1 MKLTLY
7 WPTLVATIFLLACA
21 QAFAQIAI
29 PAGHIL
35 LKGNHP
41 ALANHLS
48 STGELDPQMLLSMR
62 LTLAIKNRAALDE
75 LVIDQQDPASPRY
88 HQWLTPAEFDA
99 EFGPSQEQ
107 ADAVGAWLTS
117 QGFQVTRTSIP
128 LRSITFT
135 GTSSQVQQAFQISL
149 KTFAGGSSYANV
161 TDPVI
166 PPQFAGLIARIDGL
180 DNIHSSVP
188 LSLNLR
194 PMAGASTAQVPA
206 PDSSST
212 GGASDNAASPD
223 AKLSFGDYFGPNDFY
238 SFYDQTPLK
247 AAHIDGASSNSDC
260 IGIVG
265 VSDFLNSAI
274 KSFDTRFNLPASQIT
289 RVRINEANPGFNS
302 AEPEA
307 LIDLEWSH
315 TSAPG
320 APIRYYMGA
329 GPDDLLDA
337 INGAVTDNK
346 CAVISISYGY
356 CVSDS
361 TYYTE
366 TLDPLFE
373 QASSQGQSVFVASG
387 DEGAAGIVA
396 AANGQCEIGGSQS
409 VSEMSADPNVTAV
422 GGVSFNPV
430 FREEA
435 KIETGL
441 PERAWNDSDDP
452 NGHYPFPLG
461 GASGGGASA
470 IFTKPAYQTGEGV
483 PNDGARDVPDV
494 SLMAS
499 PFYPGMVVADDKTC
513 VTTGCSGRGPVI
525 FDAYGGT
532 SVSSPAFA
540 GVVKLIEQMQ
550 GERLGNINP
559 RLYTLANDGLAA
571 NGIRDITSGD
581 NSFNNT
587 LIHRVTGFKAGPGY
601 DQITGWGSIDIAEFT
616 QAFAGSLPS
625 VATLI
630 VKPTKLDFGKLKFNR
645 TKTMTVTISNPKR
658 LKANA
663 TISAITPGAGYKVS
677 PTCLGE
683 LLSGESCKLS
693 VTFAPLS
700 SGLAYNDTL
709 TIIDDAADS
718 PQQVTLTGAARK
730 R

>member
-1 MKLTLY
+1 MKLTLS
-7 WPTLVATIFLLACA
+7 WPTLVAAIVLLACA
-21 QAFAQIAI
+21 PAFAQIAI
-29 PAGHIL
+29 PAGRIS

-41 ALANHLS
+41 ALANHLG
-48 STGELDPQMLLSMR
+48 STGEIDPQMPLSMR
-62 LTLAIKNRAALDE
+62 LTLAIKNRAALDQ
-75 LVIDQQDPASPRY
+75 LVTDQQDPASPRY
-88 HQWLTPAEFDA
+88 HQWLTSAEFDA

-107 ADAVGAWLTS
+107 ADAVAAWLTS
-117 QGFQVTRTSIP
+117 QGFQVTGSSIP
-128 LRSITFT
+128 LRSITFS
-135 GTSSQVQQAFQISL
+135 GNSSQVEQAFQTSL
-149 KTFAGGSSYANV
+149 KTFAGGRSYANL

-166 PPQFAGLIARIDGL
+166 PAQFAGLIARIDGL

-188 LSLNLR
+188 VSQNLR
-194 PMAGASTAQVPA
+194 PIAGAITAQIPA
-206 PDSSST
+206 PDDSFTDS
-212 GGASDNAASPD
+212 ASGNAVSPD
-223 AKLSFGDYFGPNDFY
+223 AKISFGDYFGPNDFY

-247 AAHIDGASSNSDC
+247 AAHIDGASLNGDC

-274 KSFDTRFNLPASQIT
+274 KSFDTRFNLPTAQIT
-289 RVRINEANPGFNS
+289 RVPINSANPGFNS

-329 GPDDLLDA
+329 GADDLLDA

-346 CAVISISYGY
+346 CAVISISYGF

-396 AANGQCEIGGSQS
+396 AANGQCEIGGSQN

-422 GGVSFNPV
+422 GGVSFNPI
-430 FREEA
+430 FNGQA

-441 PERAWNDSDDP
+441 PQRTWNDSDDP

-470 IFTKPAYQTGEGV
+470 IFAKPAYQTGEGV
-483 PNDGARDVPDV
+483 PSDGARDVPDV

-513 VTTGCSGRGPVI
+513 VTTGCSGKGPVI

-559 RLYTLANDGLAA
+559 RLYTLANDGPAA
-571 NGIRDITSGD
+571 NGIRDIASGD

-587 LIHRVTGFKAGPGY
+587 IVHRVTGFKAGPGY
-601 DQITGWGSIDIAEFT
+601 DQTTGWGTIDIAEFT

-630 VKPTKLDFGKLKFNR
+630 VKPAELDFGQLKVNQS
-645 TKTMTVTISNPKR
+645 KTMTVTISNPKR

-663 TISAITPGAGYKVS
+663 TISAITPGAGYAVS

-683 LLSGESCKLS
+683 LLSGASCKLS
-693 VTFAPLS
+693 VTFTPPS
-700 SGLAYNDTL
+700 SGLAYKGSVA
-709 TIIDDAADS
+709 IIDDAADS
-718 PQQVTLTGAARK
+718 PQQVTLTGAAR
-730 R
+730 

>member
-1 MKLTLY
+1 MKLTLSR
-7 WPTLVATIFLLACA
+7 PILVATILLLACA
-21 QAFAQIAI
+21 HAFAQIAI
-29 PAGHIL
+29 PAGHIS

-41 ALANHLS
+41 GLANHLRPI
-48 STGELDPQMLLSMR
+48 GELNPRKPLSMR
-62 LTLAIKNRAALDE
+62 LTLAIKNRAALDQ

-88 HQWLTPAEFDA
+88 HQWLTSAEFDA

-107 ADAVGAWLTS
+107 ADAVAAWLTS
-117 QGFQVTRTSIP
+117 QGFQVTGTSIP
-128 LRSITFT
+128 LRSITFS
-135 GTSSQVQQAFQISL
+135 GTSSQVGQAFQTSL

-188 LSLNLR
+188 MSLNLR
-194 PMAGASTAQVPA
+194 PIAVQIPASD
-206 PDSSST
+206 DSSTIS
-212 GGASDNAASPD
+212 ARDSAVSPD
-223 AKLSFGDYFGPNDFY
+223 AKISFGDYFGPNDFY

-247 AAHIDGASSNSDC
+247 AAHIDGASSNGDC

-289 RVRINEANPGFNS
+289 RVPINAANPGFNS

-329 GPDDLLDA
+329 GADDLLDA

-346 CAVISISYGY
+346 CAVISISFGF

-396 AANGQCEIGGSQS
+396 AANGQCEISGSQN

-422 GGVSFNPV
+422 GGVSFNPI
-430 FREEA
+430 FSGQA
-435 KIETGL
+435 KIEAGL
-441 PERAWNDSDDP
+441 PERSWNDSDDP

-470 IFTKPAYQTGEGV
+470 IFAKPAYQTGDGV
-483 PNDGARDVPDV
+483 PNDGARDVPDI

-499 PFYPGMVVADDKTC
+499 PFYPGMVVADDRTC
-513 VTTGCSGRGPVI
+513 VTTGCSGKGPVI

-550 GERLGNINP
+550 GERLGNINS
-559 RLYTLANDGLAA
+559 RLYALANDGLAA
-571 NGIRDITSGD
+571 NGIRDITTGD

-601 DQITGWGSIDIAEFT
+601 DQITGWGTIDIAEFT

-630 VKPTKLDFGKLKFNR
+630 VKPTKLDFGKVR
-645 TKTMTVTISNPKR
+645 VERSKTMTVTISNPKR

-663 TISAITPGAGYKVS
+663 TISAITPGAGYRVS

-693 VTFAPLS
+693 ITFAPSS
-700 SGLAYNDTL
+700 SGLAYNNSL
-709 TIIDDAADS
+709 AIIDDAADS
-718 PQQVTLTGAARK
+718 PQQVILVGAAR
-730 R
+730 